1 MDSVDWGM
9 GNSNGVGNGDWV
21 GWGWMVSWTWVGHT
35 LVLDIS
41 HISAVSSGI
50 SMVIHNLDAAIR
62 KGHPVVSSHRCTIRS
77 LVLAKVN
84 TRVLILNAI
93 LKSIRLRWL
102 SVSVSR
108 GVDCH
113 RAV

>member
-21 GWGWMVSWTWVGHT
+21 GWGWLVSWTWVGHT

-62 KGHPVVSSHRCTIRS
+62 KGHPVVSGHSCAIRS
-77 LVLAKVN
+77 LVLAKVGAG
-84 TRVLILNAI
+84 VLVLNAI
-93 LKSIRLRWL
+93 LEGIGLGWL
-102 SVSVSR
+102 SISV
-108 GVDCH
+108 
-113 RAV
+113 